1 MPGSEGSQPVPWVT
15 LTKSEAKTGSLA
27 GMPLRPGSAA
37 TVELTVTDADTAISI
52 RSGEV
57 PVLATPRLVALFE
70 EAAMLAV
77 AGQLGD
83 NETTVGMR
91 VQVDHLAPTPVGG
104 VISAEATLDRVEGRR
119 LIFNVAAHDAKGLIG
134 AGKITRVVVDVD
146 RFLDK
151 L

>member
-1 MPGSEGSQPVPWVT
+1 MPALQGST
-15 LTKSEAKTGSLA
+15 
-27 GMPLRPGSAA
+27 A
-37 TVELTVTDADTAISI
+37 TIDLTVTDADTAISI

-70 EAAMLAV
+70 ETAMV
-77 AGQLGD
+77 AIQGQLAP
-83 NETTVGMR
+83 NETAVGMR
-91 VQVDHLAPTPVGG
+91 VQIDHLAPTAVGDT
-104 VISAEATLDRVEGRR
+104 VTAEATLDRAEGRR
-119 LIFNVAAHDAKGLIG
+119 LIFNVSARDAKGLVA

>member
-1 MPGSEGSQPVPWVT
+1 MPP
-15 LTKSEAKTGSLA
+15 
-27 GMPLRPGSAA
+27 RPGSTA
-37 TVELTVTDADTAISI
+37 TVELTVADADTAISI
-52 RSGEV
+52 QSGEV

-70 EAAMLAV
+70 QAALMAV
-77 AGQLGD
+77 EGQLGA

-91 VQVDHLAPTPVGG
+91 VQIDHLAPTGVGAQ
-104 VISAEATLDRVEGRR
+104 VTAEATLDRAEGRR
-119 LIFNVAAHDAKGLIG
+119 LIFNVAAHDAKGLVA